1 MVNKTNNLFLQAE
14 NTFLLALDG
23 DVDFTPGAVR
33 LLLDRM
39 RKNSRVGASCGRI
52 HPIGSGTYSQIR
64 FTFIIYKNTYTYF
77 RFINR
82 LCNIFTSILM
92 CCIVN
97 RVCILNLVTI
107 Q

>member
-64 FTFIIYKNTYTYF
+64 FTFIIYRNTYTNF
-77 RFINR
+77 RFIKV
-82 LCNIFTSILM
+82 IVPTILAFFKE
-92 CCIVN
+92 
-97 RVCILNLVTI
+97 LL
-107 Q
+107 